1 MSQDTKPEEETA
13 GVAGPC
19 AWRRWACMAACGGL
33 FLVVNIHR
41 YAVGTLAGPLM
52 AEFGATAV
60 QIGGLASLYFY
71 LYGFLQVPS
80 GILADTWGPRRTL
93 LLSGACLAAG
103 AALFAWAPAL
113 PAAYAGRTLVGL
125 GAAAVFVNAMRLIA
139 TWFDPWQFATL
150 VGMINLAGTGGGF
163 LAGAPLAA
171 ATDAL
176 GWRGVFW
183 GLGAFT
189 VLMSAASWAAV
200 RDRPPAVEAAG
211 APPSVRAVLRAA
223 GTVLRSREIWKA
235 LATKTGLDSANF
247 AFFAL
252 WGVPYLSQA
261 YAMPRVKAS
270 RFISVAVV
278 GFALGAPCM
287 GLLSDRVF
295 RSRRIPLL
303 LAGTIY
309 GLFWIAIFF
318 PPGGPSGPILFGVA
332 AFCMSF
338 LASSLLLTLSVAR
351 DITPSEAAGVATAT
365 VNAGGF
371 IGAAIFQLIT
381 SAILDFLWEGGMAGG
396 ARIYPPHAFRAAFT
410 VCVGAIVLSLVA
422 AWSLREP
429 ARR

>member
-1 MSQDTKPEEETA
+1 
-13 GVAGPC
+13 
-19 AWRRWACMAACGGL
+19 MAACAGL

-93 LLSGACLAAG
+93 LLSGVCLAAG

-139 TWFDPWQFATL
+139 SWFDPWQFATL
-150 VGMINLAGTGGGF
+150 VGLINFAGTGGGF

-171 ATDAL
+171 AAEAL
-176 GWRGVFW
+176 GWRGAFW

-189 VLMSAASWAAV
+189 LLVSAASWVAV
-200 RDRPPAVEAAG
+200 RDRPPAAG
-211 APPSVRAVLRAA
+211 AATDPPALRTVLRAA
-223 GTVLRSREIWKA
+223 RAALRSREIWKA
-235 LATKTGLDSANF
+235 LAAKTGLDSANF
-247 AFFAL
+247 SFFAL

-261 YAMPRVKAS
+261 YAMPRVTAS
-270 RFISVAVV
+270 RFVSVAVV

-303 LAGTIY
+303 LAGAGF

-318 PPGGPSGPILFGVA
+318 PPGGPSGPVLFGVA
-332 AFCMSF
+332 AFCMNF

-351 DITPSEAAGVATAT
+351 DITPPEAAGVATAT

-371 IGAAIFQLIT
+371 IGAAIFQLVT
-381 SAILDFLWEGGMAGG
+381 SAILDFFWEGGMAGG
-396 ARIYPPHAFRAAFT
+396 ARLYPLHAFRAAFA
-410 VCVGAIVLSLVA
+410 VCVGAIAASLIA
-422 AWSLREP
+422 AWSLREAP
-429 ARR
+429 PRR

>member
-1 MSQDTKPEEETA
+1 
-13 GVAGPC
+13 
-19 AWRRWACMAACGGL
+19 MAACGGL

-60 QIGGLASLYFY
+60 EIGGLASLYFY
-71 LYGFLQVPS
+71 LYGFLQIPS

-93 LLSGACLAAG
+93 LLSGTCLAAG
-103 AALFAWAPAL
+103 AGLFAWARAL
-113 PAAYAGRTLVGL
+113 PAAYAGRILVGL

-150 VGMINLAGTGGGF
+150 VGLINLAGTGGGF

-171 ATDAL
+171 TADAV
-176 GWRGVFW
+176 GWRGAFW

-189 VLMSAASWAAV
+189 VLASAASWVAV
-200 RDRPPAVEAAG
+200 RDRPPAAEG
-211 APPSVRAVLRAA
+211 ATGPPTVGAVLRAA
-223 GTVLRSREIWKA
+223 GTVLHKREIWKA
-235 LATKTGLDSANF
+235 LVVKTGLDSANF
-247 AFFAL
+247 SFFAL

-261 YAMPRVKAS
+261 YAMPRVTAS

-303 LAGTIY
+303 LAGGVY
-309 GLFWIAIFF
+309 LLFWAAIFF
-318 PPGGPSGPILFGVA
+318 PPGGPRGPLLFGAA
-332 AFCMSF
+332 AFGMSF
-338 LASSLLLTLSVAR
+338 AASSLLLTLSVAR
-351 DITPSEAAGVATAT
+351 DVTPPEAAGVATAT

-371 IGAAIFQLIT
+371 IGAAVFQLIT
-381 SAILDFLWEGGMAGG
+381 SAILDFFWEGGTAAG
-396 ARIYPPHAFRAAFT
+396 ARIYPAHAFRAAFA
-410 VCVGAIVLSLVA
+410 VCVGAIAVSLVA

-429 ARR
+429 PPRR